1 MCVVCVCERERDRER
16 VKEGGR
22 EGRREGGGK
31 DRVFE
36 AKKTSGNA
44 VAVAWREEAV
54 ALEREEGSKLFAFVF
69 LCVSYHPGCM
79 SYSFFV

>member
-1 MCVVCVCERERDRER
+1 MKD
-16 VKEGGR
+16 
-22 EGRREGGGK
+22 GRRKGRRNGRGK

-36 AKKTSGNA
+36 VKRTSGNA